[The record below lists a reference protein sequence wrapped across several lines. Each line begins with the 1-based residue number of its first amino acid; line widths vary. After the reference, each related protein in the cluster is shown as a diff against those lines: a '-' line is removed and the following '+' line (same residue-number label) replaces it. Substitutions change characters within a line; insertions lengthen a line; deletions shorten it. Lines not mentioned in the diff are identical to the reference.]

1 MGAQVK
7 NHLLQSILGNKPTL
21 GLFRY
26 RQDGLSILLANKECR
41 TMFTGRK
48 AEAAILALGISQQ
61 GRSEIEVNMRSRV
74 GAFLVHSGY
83 ILPTTVLF
91 CDQAAYNS
99 DLEFLKDLL

>member
-1 MGAQVK
+1 
-7 NHLLQSILGNKPTL
+7 
-21 GLFRY
+21 
-26 RQDGLSILLANKECR
+26 
-41 TMFTGRK
+41 MFTGRK

-91 CDQAAYNS
+91 
-99 DLEFLKDLL
+99 